1 MYANIQEFSE
11 AFKNMA
17 SNVSDVLIVTHANAD
32 PDAAASAILA
42 YRILGFLGS
51 RGCIGFP
58 EGVSKVS
65 RSLLES
71 LKINVEACGEPLEF
85 KACIIV
91 DASNPVQLGEY
102 RDACLSAPLKI
113 LIDHHEPGVLEDFA
127 DLTLIDQNAS
137 STSELMVSLVES
149 LGFKLSSSDSTLA
162 ASGVIFDSRRFSYA
176 SLRTFNVMIKL
187 LEWGCDYRAAVEAV
201 TPKREEFEDISRRI
215 ALFKALSRLRVEKA
229 CGDLILTAT
238 HIGSF
243 ESDIANMLVSLGSD
257 IAVVIAY
264 REEAAR
270 VSVRVSRRALEA
282 GVKASTITAYVAS
295 KYGGEGGGH
304 EAAAMAHI
312 KVEGDVESLT
322 DNIVRSLQGKIGRVC
337 QGGFQSS
344 GGESQGLR

>member
-1 MYANIQEFSE
+1 MYTSIQGFSE
-11 AFKNMA
+11 AFKNVVSGA
-17 SNVSDVLIVTHANAD
+17 SSALIVTHANAD
-32 PDAAASAILA
+32 PDAVASAILA
-42 YRILGFLGS
+42 YRILEFLGS

-65 RSLLES
+65 RSLLDS
-71 LKINVEACGEPLEF
+71 LKIDFEACGELRGF

-102 RDACLSAPLKI
+102 RDACLSAPLKV
-113 LIDHHEPGVLEDFA
+113 LVDHHEPGVLEGLA
-127 DLTLIDQNAS
+127 DLRLIDQSAS

-162 ASGVIFDSRRFSYA
+162 ASGIIFDSRRFSHA
-176 SLRTFNVMIKL
+176 SLRTFNIMAKL
-187 LEWGCDYRAAVEAV
+187 LEWGCDYGIAVEAV
-201 TPKREEFEDISRRI
+201 TPKRGEFEDVSRRV

-229 CGDLILTAT
+229 CRDLILAVT

-257 IAVVIAY
+257 IAAVIAY

-282 GVKASTITAYVAS
+282 GVKASTITAYIAS

-322 DNIVRSLQGKIGRVC
+322 DNIVRSLQGKIGRIC
-337 QGGFQSS
+337 QGGSSS
-344 GGESQGLR
+344 GGESKGLR